1 MTPEHIE
8 YLGYVASVIVV
19 ISMFF
24 HNQKTLRFVN
34 MVGCGIFSWYG
45 YLIDSM
51 PLMLTNSFI
60 VVFNIRYL
68 YMFYKKSRS

>member
-24 HNQKTLRFVN
+24 HNQKTLRLVN
-34 MVGCGIFSWYG
+34 MVGCGLFSWYG

-51 PLMLTNSFI
+51 PLILTNLFI
-60 VVFNIRYL
+60 VLFNIRY
-68 YMFYKKSRS
+68 FYKVHFSSK